1 MNKSATP
8 LCAPELPYIKLK
20 QAPYKIEPMIRVTW
34 EDLLCAI
41 KARNKD
47 KTRGQSTNRITNTSS
62 PKDSV
67 LGSRIHI
74 PITSRTAVTTKAG
87 EHAPLINFIGLS

>member
-1 MNKSATP
+1 
-8 LCAPELPYIKLK
+8 
-20 QAPYKIEPMIRVTW
+20 MIRVIW
-34 EDLLCAI
+34 EDLFSVI

-74 PITSRTAVTTKAG
+74 PITRRTAVRIEAG
-87 EHAPLINFIGLS
+87 EHALSVNFISPFYRPTRMTQN